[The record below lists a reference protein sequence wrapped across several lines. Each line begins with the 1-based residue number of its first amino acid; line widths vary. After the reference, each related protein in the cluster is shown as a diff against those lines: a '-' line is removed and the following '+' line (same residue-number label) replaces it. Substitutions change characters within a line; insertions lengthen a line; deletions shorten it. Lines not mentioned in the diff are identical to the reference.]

1 MTEQTASIKFG
12 RLIQSLCFIVIASII
27 TLAVLTYNTADPSF
41 NYSAQSQPQN
51 LFGSSGAYLSDF
63 LLQSVG
69 MATVILCITPFILGL
84 RLLFKRPVRFVWLRL
99 SFCTIIALL
108 SSSILLSYIPSS
120 EHWLFIGYGGYVG
133 ELFKSNLL
141 VDLPTSLVIFVA
153 LITSFFA
160 FLFAVSV
167 SFAEL
172 KTSYYYVSHVVR
184 YVLSSIMFAVQSIQ
198 YVYQMFSPS
207 QSDDPVAPPKKRVK
221 TERKAPK
228 PKETKSKTKL
238 KKKKQTSLVLSHDD
252 LELPDIELLSHVSSK
267 AKRTISESS
276 LENNARLLEKVL
288 DDYGVKGNITDVF
301 PGPVVTLYE
310 LEPEAGTKT
319 SKVVALAY
327 DIARSMSAKSAR
339 ISVTPGRS
347 AIGIELPNTHR
358 ETVYLRE
365 LLEEKEFLNKS
376 LSLPIALGKDISG
389 NAVFVDMA
397 KMPHVLVAGTTGS
410 GKSVAV
416 NSMIISLLYALGPS
430 ECKFIMIDPKMLELS
445 VYNGIPHLLTPV
457 VTEPG
462 KAVVALKWVVK
473 EMEERYRLMS
483 HLGVRN
489 ISGFNK
495 RIEDAIANGEVIERE
510 VRTGF
515 NPETG
520 EAIIENKAIDLK
532 KLPFIVVVVD
542 EMADLML
549 VAGKEIEGLI
559 QRLAQMA
566 RAAGIHIILATQ
578 RPSVDVITGV
588 IKANLPTRISF
599 QVTSKIDSRTILGEM
614 GAEQLLG
621 MGDMLYMYG
630 GARTQRVHGP
640 FVSDKEVEK
649 VVSFLKKQSEPDYE
663 EAVLDESEADDV
675 IIPGVNVGAGAGS
688 GSASSGED
696 ELYDRAVMVVI
707 KNKRASTSF
716 VQRQLRIGYNKAANL
731 IERMEEEGVISAPNH
746 AGKREILAPS
756 GEE

>member
-1 MTEQTASIKFG
+1 MVTQTESLTIGK
-12 RLIQSLCFIVIASII
+12 LIQALCFIIIANYI
-27 TLAVLTYNTADPSF
+27 TIATLDYNTADPSF
-41 NYSAQSQPQN
+41 NYSSDTLPSNILGAT
-51 LFGSSGAYLSDF
+51 GSYLSDF

-69 MATVILCITPFILGL
+69 IATFVLCLTPLILGIRVL
-84 RLLFKRPVRFVWLRL
+84 CRKKIRFIWFRLII
-99 SFCTIIALL
+99 CTSIALL
-108 SSSILLSYIPSS
+108 GMSIILSYIPSS
-120 EHWLFIGYGGYVG
+120 EHWLFMGYGGYIG
-133 ELFKSNLL
+133 ESFKSNLL
-141 VDLPTSLVIFVA
+141 SPLPITLVITVTSLFTFLA
-153 LITSFFA
+153 L
-160 FLFAVSV
+160 LFAASLTWSEVQFIYYHTANIITNSINIIV
-167 SFAEL
+167 FAYNTARRIFEIIPQKQTDEL
-172 KTSYYYVSHVVR
+172 TEISN
-184 YVLSSIMFAVQSIQ
+184 IE
-198 YVYQMFSPS
+198 
-207 QSDDPVAPPKKRVK
+207 PVKKQKKVATK
-221 TERKAPK
+221 KERKPRK
-228 PKETKSKTKL
+228 I
-238 KKKKQTSLVLSHDD
+238 KKKSQTSLVLSQDD
-252 LELPDIELLSHVSSK
+252 LELPDIDLLSDVSSK
-267 AKRTISESS
+267 GKRAISESS

-288 DDYGVKGNITDVF
+288 EDYGVKGNITDVF

-319 SKVVALAY
+319 SKVVSLAY

-365 LLEEKEFLNKS
+365 LLEEKEFQNKS
-376 LSLPIALGKDISG
+376 LALPIALGKDISG
-389 NAVFVDMA
+389 TAVFVDMA

-495 RIEDAIANGEVIERE
+495 RIEEAIANGEVIERE

-520 EAIIENKAIDLK
+520 EAIVENKAIDLK

-649 VVSFLKKQSEPDYE
+649 VVSYLKAQSEPDYE
-663 EAVLDESEADDV
+663 ESVLDESEADE
-675 IIPGVNVGAGAGS
+675 IMIPGVNVGNGAPT
-688 GSASSGED
+688 SSGNSED
-696 ELYDRAVMVVI
+696 ALYDKAVMVVV

-731 IERMEEEGVISAPNH
+731 IERMEEEGVISSPNH